1 MTNAAMNTPS
11 RRVEL
16 LFASTPAQN
25 RLTVAFRIIL
35 AIPQIV
41 VLYFLFL
48 AAIVVVVIG
57 WFAALFT
64 GRLPEWVHTFL
75 SGLIRWST
83 RLGAYL
89 FLLTDAYPPFSFD
102 DVDYPVRP
110 VLPERGD
117 LNRVAV
123 LFRIVLAIPAFFF
136 YQIVQNGL
144 TFPLLLAMWF
154 AVLFTGEMPQ
164 SLYPTYM
171 SLLRYQARFNAWFFM
186 VTSEYAWGMMG
197 DTVLVDTGYTP
208 PPFVPPS
215 SAASPPPPPPP
226 PPQST
231 ATTAGTA
238 LRIPAVARCAGAN
251 SAARC
256 GTRLAAGV
264 AAATAGTNGLS
275 PGGDATPIAVG
286 AHGRL
291 SGRRATTAYCA
302 RPTGSGAGLDDLRN
316 RLGLDRLGGSG
327 HPELR
332 TSQAQQHGNGATC
345 HGTRRYVG
353 VHARRR
359 PRAHQPLKVRP
370 LISV

>member
-35 AIPQIV
+35 AIPQII

-64 GRLPEWVHTFL
+64 GRLPEWAHTFL
-75 SGLIRWST
+75 TGIIRWST

-102 DVDYPVRP
+102 DVNYPVRP
-110 VLPERGD
+110 VLPERGE

-123 LFRIVLAIPAFFF
+123 LFRIILAIPAFFF

-164 SLYPTYM
+164 ALYPAYM

-215 SAASPPPPPPP
+215 SAAPPPPPPP
-226 PPQST
+226 PTAPPQQPPAQPFAYPQAPGAQTPTPPPDAAPGSPPVWPPPQPAPT
-231 ATTAGTA
+231 ASPPGAMPPPSQWERTAA
-238 LRIPAVARCAGAN
+238 
-251 SAARC
+251 SAD
-256 GTRLAAGV
+256 
-264 AAATAGTNGLS
+264 
-275 PGGDATPIAVG
+275 DA
-286 AHGRL
+286 
-291 SGRRATTAYCA
+291 
-302 RPTGSGAGLDDLRN
+302 
-316 RLGLDRLGGSG
+316 
-327 HPELR
+327 
-332 TSQAQQHGNGATC
+332 
-345 HGTRRYVG
+345 
-353 VHARRR
+353 RR
-359 PRAHQPLKVRP
+359 PRTVLVLQGAARGWMIFAIVWGSIVLVGQVTRNFGHHNHHNTGTVQ
-370 LISV
+370 LITASADTSGFTHVVGKGATSP